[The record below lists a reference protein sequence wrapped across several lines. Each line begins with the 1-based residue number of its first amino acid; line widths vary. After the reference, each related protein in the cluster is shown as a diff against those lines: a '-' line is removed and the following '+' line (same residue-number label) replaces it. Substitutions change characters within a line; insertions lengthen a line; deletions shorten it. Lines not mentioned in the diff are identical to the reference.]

1 MSMSSA
7 RLPTHG
13 LHYRNARLTTEHPY
27 VVKIGRASRFVKGS
41 MYLIAGFLALSV
53 AVEARGWS
61 NGSQDASPSG
71 ALKTVTASG
80 VGNVLLWLLAIGML
94 LYSAWRVVST
104 LLPRGDDPRA
114 LAHRLGYVVSALIY
128 TVLTVSAIALLRRAP
143 GTADG
148 TKKLTDIT
156 ASMITH
162 AVGRVAVG
170 VVGAMVVGLG
180 VYRFYK
186 GVTMDAREELDV
198 AGMSAAR
205 VVWTERLG
213 LIGEIGRGIG
223 ISLVGI
229 FMLRSAIIYR
239 AAQVAGLDAALRRLA
254 VESWG
259 SSLVVVFGIGFAA
272 YGVFCMATFTH
283 RRLLAP

>member
-1 MSMSSA
+1 
-7 RLPTHG
+7 
-13 LHYRNARLTTEHPY
+13 
-27 VVKIGRASRFVKGS
+27 

-128 TVLTVSAIALLRRAP
+128 TILAVSAIALLRRAP

-213 LIGEIGRGIG
+213 LIGEVGRGIG
-223 ISLVGI
+223 ISLVGF
-229 FMLRSAIIYR
+229 FMFAIGDHLSRRPGRGSRRRTAAPCRRVVGLQFGRRVRHRLRGLWRVLHGDVHPPAP
-239 AAQVAGLDAALRRLA
+239 AGTLT
-254 VESWG
+254 
-259 SSLVVVFGIGFAA
+259 I
-272 YGVFCMATFTH
+272 
-283 RRLLAP
+283 P